1 MIPPPGL
8 VPGLVPPGLAA
19 FGLPTTLPVPVPV
32 AASDAGETSSW
43 WGSDLMGWLARA
55 F

>member
-8 VPGLVPPGLAA
+8 VPGLLPPGLPP
-19 FGLPTTLPVPVPV
+19 LPTTLPVPVPV